1 MRTFHPINVSRSRLF
16 HPKLTNLLN
25 STLFDCI
32 VRVSLESNLKDIM
45 GVFTFINEYT
55 SPIPAARLFKALVL
69 DSHNLI
75 PKLMPQA
82 IKSIDIIQGD
92 GGVGTIK
99 QINCIEGSQLGS
111 MKNRVDEINEETCTY
126 KYTMIYLNE
135 KFESIAYEI
144 KFEPTLEGGSKNK
157 MTSTYYTKGIVELK
171 EEDVKEGKE
180 RALGM
185 YKVAEAY
192 LLQNPDTYA

>member
-1 MRTFHPINVSRSRLF
+1 
-16 HPKLTNLLN
+16 
-25 STLFDCI
+25 
-32 VRVSLESNLKDIM
+32 M

-92 GGVGTIK
+92 GGVEPSSRSTSLKVTIHVLIFFSSLTYIMAYK
-99 QINCIEGSQLGS
+99 SSQLGS
-111 MKNRVDEINEETCTY
+111 MKNRVDEINEETFTY
-126 KYTMIYLNE
+126 KYTMIDLNE

-144 KFEPTLEGGSKNK
+144 KFEPTPEGGSKNK
-157 MTSTYYTKGIVELK
+157 MTSTYYTKGNVELK
-171 EEDVKEGKE
+171 EGDVKEGKE